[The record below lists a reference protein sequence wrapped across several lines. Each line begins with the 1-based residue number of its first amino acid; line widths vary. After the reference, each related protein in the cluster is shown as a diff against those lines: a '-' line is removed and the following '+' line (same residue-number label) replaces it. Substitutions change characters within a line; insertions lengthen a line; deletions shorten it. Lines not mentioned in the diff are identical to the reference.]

1 MSDLNRLQ
9 YSHTKQNTNRKTDF
23 LLGSHQSQDRSV
35 RHRTATEQIGGVKKL
50 SQNVGVRKLSPDR
63 SERHRTATEQIGGVK
78 KLSQN
83 VGVKKLS
90 PLASSSCPISE
101 YCLNGGTCQY
111 YSTIGEQT
119 CQ

>member
-35 RHRTATEQIGGVKKL
+35 
-50 SQNVGVRKLSPDR
+50 
-63 SERHRTATEQIGGVK
+63 RHRTATEQIGGVK

>member
-9 YSHTKQNTNRKTDF
+9 YSHTKQNTNKKTDI
-23 LLGSHQSQDRSV
+23 LLGSHQSQYRSEK
-35 RHRTATEQIGGVKKL
+35 HRTATEQNGGVKKM
-50 SQNVGVRKLSPDR
+50 S
-63 SERHRTATEQIGGVK
+63 QIG
-78 KLSQN
+78 
-83 VGVKKLS
+83 GVKKLS
-90 PLASSSCPISE
+90 PLASSSCPIAE

>member
-35 RHRTATEQIGGVKKL
+35 RHRTATEQNG
-50 SQNVGVRKLSPDR
+50 GVRKQSPDR

-78 KLSQN
+78 KLSQIG
-83 VGVKKLS
+83 GVRKLS
-90 PLASSSCPISE
+90 PLSSSSCPISE